1 MGQKALNRFLK
12 TLNHLEE
19 FLMATLLAIM
29 TLLTSLQV
37 LLRYAFSTGLIWS
50 LEATTYCFAWLVLI
64 GMSYCVRTQ
73 SHIALDLLVKQ
84 FNERW
89 RRLLGVFAIAVCIG
103 YSLLMLYGSFIFV
116 QRLYWLGNYAR
127 DLPVARWVLTIILPI
142 GFGLL
147 TLRFIQLGLAIWRGE
162 TVGLGM
168 IESNPEDLKAE
179 LDSLKGGTPAAHK
192 PGEDA
197 S

>member
-1 MGQKALNRFLK
+1 
-12 TLNHLEE
+12 
-19 FLMATLLAIM
+19 MATLLAVM
-29 TLLTSLQV
+29 ALLTSLQV

-73 SHIALDLLVKQ
+73 AHIALDLLVKQ

-89 RRLLGVFAIAVCIG
+89 RRLLGIFAIVVCIA
-103 YSLLMLYGSFIFV
+103 YSLLMFYGSFIFV
-116 QRLYWLGNYAR
+116 QRLYWLGNHAR

-142 GFGLL
+142 GFALL

-168 IESNPEDLKAE
+168 IESKPEDLQAE
-179 LDSLKGGTPAAHK
+179 LASLKSNTPAVQK

>member
-1 MGQKALNRFLK
+1 
-12 TLNHLEE
+12 
-19 FLMATLLAIM
+19 MATLLAIM